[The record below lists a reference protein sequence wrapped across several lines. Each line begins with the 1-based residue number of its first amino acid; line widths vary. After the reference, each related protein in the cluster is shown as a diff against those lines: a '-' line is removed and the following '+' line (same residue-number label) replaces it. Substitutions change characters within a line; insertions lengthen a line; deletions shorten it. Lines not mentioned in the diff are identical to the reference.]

1 VFLLRLG
8 RCHRGGFSSFSTV
21 VEKMTNK
28 EIADAAGVTEKTMRN
43 YRQRRERI
51 GISDSEPKIRV
62 NKQGKRRPTKY
73 KKRKPKK
80 PSKAPSV
87 LETYQPVCCWLQ
99 TDGKERGRLTACP
112 RGPGGRPLR
121 CAPPPCFSHRA
132 AANAPAPFLLIPQKF
147 RRQLVMVEG

>member
-28 EIADAAGVTEKTMRN
+28 ESADAAGVTEKTVRN

-73 KKRKPKK
+73 KKRKPKSQAKRRQSSK
-80 PSKAPSV
+80 PIS
-87 LETYQPVCCWLQ
+87 
-99 TDGKERGRLTACP
+99 
-112 RGPGGRPLR
+112 R
-121 CAPPPCFSHRA
+121 CAVGCRPTARSA
-132 AANAPAPFLLIPQKF
+132 A
-147 RRQLVMVEG
+147 V